1 MINDLRA
8 VILSADSSLDNK
20 NNLPSCFTLTTGAI
34 SLLEYDIRMWN
45 ILGLKNNNIT
55 LIISRGGGM
64 EYEVY

>member
-20 NNLPSCFTLTTGAI
+20 NLPSCFTLTTGAI
-34 SLLEYDIRMWN
+34 SLLEYDIRMLN

-55 LIISRGGGM
+55 LIISGGG
-64 EYEVY
+64 YGI